1 MTKNTISEECE
12 IPKDNNEISI
22 NYVMTGKRW
31 NRTHVI
37 IDNIFAYNVALDI
50 ISENED
56 LEPKS
61 VEECRHR
68 RDWLQWKEAIEEEL
82 NSLSKRQV
90 FGPVVRTPEG
100 VKPVGYKWVFVR
112 KKMILRS
119 QDIKQD

>member
-1 MTKNTISEECE
+1 MIDNPISEECK

-56 LEPKS
+56 PEPKF

-68 RDWLQWKEAIEEEL
+68 KDWLRRKEAIEAEL
-82 NSLSKRQV
+82 NSLSKGQV
-90 FGPVVRTPEG
+90 FGPVVWTPKN
-100 VKPVGYKWVFVR
+100 VKPVGYK
-112 KKMILRS
+112 
-119 QDIKQD
+119 

>member
-1 MTKNTISEECE
+1 MTNNTISEEGE

-31 NRTHVI
+31 NRTHLI

-50 ISENED
+50 IFENED
-56 LEPKS
+56 PEPKS

-68 RDWLQWKEAIEEEL
+68 KDWLQWKEAIEAEL

-90 FGPVVRTPEG
+90 FGPVVRTPDG

-112 KKMILRS
+112 KK
-119 QDIKQD
+119 K